1 MIWAEAVSQEKKE
14 KLTLL
19 GLVIVLA
26 VAYAGG
32 VFWILARIRERVDIR
47 LDSSLHNVL
56 ETTDK
61 ALRSWVGQ
69 TEADVE
75 VLASADDLPVKVR
88 EQVRIG
94 RDVTALRKS
103 LPLQNLRHLLGP
115 AMQFYELDGFAVV
128 APDGFEIAADTDDA
142 IGTREIAE
150 HNPALLSRVMAGN
163 PAAGLPYKAHFGGAA
178 ANPHNVLTIAAP
190 VRGPSGSVIAA
201 LA

>member
-19 GLVIVLA
+19 GLVVVLA

-32 VFWILARIRERVDIR
+32 VLWILARIRERVDLR

-56 ETTDK
+56 DTTDR
-61 ALRSWVGQ
+61 ALQSWVGQ

-75 VLASADDLPVKVR
+75 VLAGSDDLPLKVW
-88 EQVRIG
+88 EQVHIG
-94 RDVTALRKS
+94 RDATALRKS
-103 LPLQNLRHLLGP
+103 LPLQSLRHLLGP

-163 PAAGLPYKAHFGGAA
+163 PAAGLPYKMHLGGAA
-178 ANPHNVLTIAAP
+178 AKRHTALTIAPP
-190 VRGPSGSVIAA
+190 VRGTSGTVVAA
-201 LA
+201 